1 MSMTVEQFNYDTWA
15 ETKETTDNP
24 YGQSV
29 DAATKS
35 KMEEMVEWKDNNDK
49 MSKSLSQRISSLED
63 QVVNLTES
71 NKKVK
76 EILRD
81 NQLLQK
87 EKEETL
93 STNMAN
99 NIESSM
105 FATLSPE
112 EMETFKNKANEFIR
126 KWTVPFWSGRWHE
139 ASA

>member
-1 MSMTVEQFNYDTWA
+1 MSGGENLDMKVDILKYD
-15 ETKETTDNP
+15 ETNNVDSETE
-24 YGQSV
+24 
-29 DAATKS
+29 S
-35 KMEEMVEWKDNNDK
+35 KMKKIVEWKDNNDK

-112 EMETFKNKANEFIR
+112 EMKTFKNKANEFIR
-126 KWTVPFWSGRWHE
+126 K
-139 ASA
+139 